1 MKYFIRIV
9 LPLLALGLAVVACQR
24 DESVNVNQDSI
35 WAEYRL
41 VYDAAEDKTFARA
54 TFRFGGAGGTLLELS
69 DGAEVSFEGDALSYR
84 RALAYYQREYAGVVS
99 GGEFSYTD
107 LDGNTFV
114 NQVELSPAIAI
125 PASLDTIPKGAAY
138 ALTWEGD
145 PLAAGESV
153 IVTLNGQLEADA
165 KIFTTE
171 DIGATEIILDQDK
184 LAEVGSGTVRI
195 TLERFKAQVI
205 QDGTGEGGAVWSRYL
220 SGVQEI
226 QVVD

>member
-1 MKYFIRIV
+1 MKYFIRIF

-41 VYDAAEDKTFARA
+41 VYDAAEDKTYARA

-69 DGAEVSFEGDALSYR
+69 DGAEVSFEGEALSYR
-84 RALAYYQREYAGVVS
+84 RALAYYQREYAGLVN
-99 GGEFSYTD
+99 GGEFSYLD
-107 LDGNTFV
+107 LDGNTYV
-114 NQVELSPAIAI
+114 NSVDASPAIAI

-138 ALTWEGD
+138 ALTWEGP

-153 IVTLNGQLEADA
+153 IVTLNGQIEADA

-171 DIGATEIILDQDK
+171 DVGATEIILDQDK
-184 LAEVGSGTVRI
+184 LDEVGSGTVRI
-195 TLERFKAQVI
+195 TIERFKAQNL
-205 QDGTGEGGAVWSRYL
+205 QDGTGEGGTVYSRYL
-220 SGVQEI
+220 SGPEAVQVI
-226 QVVD
+226 D